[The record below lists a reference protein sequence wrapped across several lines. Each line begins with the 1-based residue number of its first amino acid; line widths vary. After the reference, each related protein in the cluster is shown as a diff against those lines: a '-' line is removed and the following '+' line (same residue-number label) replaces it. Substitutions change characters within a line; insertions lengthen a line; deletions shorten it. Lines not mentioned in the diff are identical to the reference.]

1 MESIVEAAVAAKREN
16 VEKRVWAG
24 YGVTALVTLFM
35 AFDGI
40 SKMAV
45 ERHVVQSMTELG
57 WPPDQTVSLGIL
69 VLGCTALYVIPQTSM
84 LGAILLTGFLGGAT
98 AAKARV
104 ESPALLFAVAF
115 GVLVWLGAYLRDER
129 LRELVPFTRTE
140 APTEGSR
147 LE

>member
-1 MESIVEAAVAAKREN
+1 MGSRVDLGGSRSTYLSKERSTLRPTRRQGGERTMESIVEAAVAAKREN

-57 WPPDQTVSLGIL
+57 WPPDQTVPLGIL
-69 VLGCTALYVIPQTSM
+69 VLGCT
-84 LGAILLTGFLGGAT
+84 
-98 AAKARV
+98 
-104 ESPALLFAVAF
+104 
-115 GVLVWLGAYLRDER
+115 
-129 LRELVPFTRTE
+129 
-140 APTEGSR
+140 
-147 LE
+147 